1 MGITPID
8 EDTEFGE
15 LRPVLIE
22 EIKFPE
28 GINILEF
35 ESELSRGRV
44 IEDGGQETLI
54 YLTPV
59 YDCSRLI
66 IRIHVRLG
74 RTQLR
79 SQLRSDG
86 RLYSGRQVL
95 TSSGSYP

>member
-35 ESELSRGRV
+35 ESELSRSPRKELLLYHRV
-44 IEDGGQETLI
+44 QDQ
-54 YLTPV
+54 
-59 YDCSRLI
+59 
-66 IRIHVRLG
+66 
-74 RTQLR
+74 
-79 SQLRSDG
+79 
-86 RLYSGRQVL
+86 
-95 TSSGSYP
+95 